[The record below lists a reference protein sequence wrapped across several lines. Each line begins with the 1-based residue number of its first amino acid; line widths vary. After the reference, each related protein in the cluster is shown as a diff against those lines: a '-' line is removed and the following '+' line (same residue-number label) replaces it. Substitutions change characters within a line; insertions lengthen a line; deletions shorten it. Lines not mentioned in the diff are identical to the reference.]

1 MQQKHDA
8 EIQKILDRKNGEI
21 DELKCM
27 YRGKQKEGEE
37 TIRRLEKRVQS
48 LLRESQVIRQT
59 KEKQIS
65 ELKKMSDQS
74 AESLKNEWEKKL
86 HAAVAEMEQEKFDM
100 QKKHTDNIQELLEDT
115 NQRLARMEAEYSSQM
130 QATERMLH
138 ELETRV
144 KQLSVEVE
152 NGNLLRQKVTQ
163 EKAELEIHIASI
175 SAELQEANHRSVS
188 LQREMEQMRDQHEDA
203 LQKLQA
209 RHNADMSHFQQEHAL
224 SAAKASEVIEDLEQT
239 VIHLKQQIQEAENRR
254 QKQLRDQENKMQQE
268 ITDLQNITDKKLQTL
283 QAELEKERANSK
295 RKMSKMEDSLR
306 DKEEQL
312 VRVRDSQRLQ
322 AQQAESALEN
332 FKKQVELSSEKTYA
346 DMKQQMEKVEADL
359 IRSKSLREKQSKE
372 FSYQLEELQ
381 RRYEQQIVELK
392 LQHEQERTHLLQTHN
407 AEKDSLVQDHQREID
422 SLDKQARAAMVQQQ
436 MQTLEWRKR
445 DAQTISDLEVQVH
458 SLRKELL
465 AAHSQRKQQLT
476 ELGVLREE
484 ERQRA
489 ARDQQAALDRLRAEM
504 DQVRQDLERTHKA
517 ERELAQEK
525 TNSRL
530 KHLEKEYNQK
540 LAKSAQMTEKGAY
553 AGPVSTP
560 SLNPA
565 VPSCTA
571 AV

>member
-1 MQQKHDA
+1 M
-8 EIQKILDRKNGEI
+8 
-21 DELKCM
+21 
-27 YRGKQKEGEE
+27 
-37 TIRRLEKRVQS
+37 
-48 LLRESQVIRQT
+48 LLLCDV
-59 KEKQIS
+59 
-65 ELKKMSDQS
+65 
-74 AESLKNEWEKKL
+74 
-86 HAAVAEMEQEKFDM
+86 F
-100 QKKHTDNIQELLEDT
+100 
-115 NQRLARMEAEYSSQM
+115 
-130 QATERMLH
+130 
-138 ELETRV
+138 
-144 KQLSVEVE
+144 
-152 NGNLLRQKVTQ
+152 
-163 EKAELEIHIASI
+163 
-175 SAELQEANHRSVS
+175 SVS
-188 LQREMEQMRDQHEDA
+188 VM
-203 LQKLQA
+203 
-209 RHNADMSHFQQEHAL
+209 
-224 SAAKASEVIEDLEQT
+224 
-239 VIHLKQQIQEAENRR
+239 
-254 QKQLRDQENKMQQE
+254 
-268 ITDLQNITDKKLQTL
+268 
-283 QAELEKERANSK
+283 
-295 RKMSKMEDSLR
+295 
-306 DKEEQL
+306 DKEEQV
-312 VRVRDSQRLQ
+312 VRLRDSQRHQ

-436 MQTLEWRKR
+436 TQTQEWRKR
-445 DAQTISDLEVQVH
+445 DAKTISDLEAQVH

-489 ARDQQAALDRLRAEM
+489 AQDQQAALDRLRAEM

-540 LAKSAQMTEKGAY
+540 LAKSAQVIAELQTSLSSSKEDSRQTQQGLERQLQEAQSHWDEERRQLNKNADQTSKVLQERVETLQRQLHAVEKKLMSRELEY
-553 AGPVSTP
+553 QEQ
-560 SLNPA
+560 
-565 VPSCTA
+565 
-571 AV
+571 